1 MMKQTNLKNKH
12 FLNELSKRT
21 QVNSQLSY
29 YWNVAVVCFL
39 ASICSK
45 FLDFDWKVF
54 AGSFVLFLFFL
65 LNYWK
70 VSSDLKNYR
79 LKTLHVEQLIGEDVT
94 ASDMSQQQSTSV
106 PSKIPVVV
114 NSPMT
119 SRIPKPKTPM
129 INPTP
134 SSLSAKNIPL
144 SQSPLLT
151 QRRPQPH
158 SLEKLSSAS
167 RPVISLRSPETN
179 SHTQDNFDLSRASRI
194 ALEAVNGLTP
204 PPPSATAAAAGLM
217 RDSRGMPSGSPNYS
231 SYNQSGTAFGG
242 SSSFAGLNSSFGG
255 AGNTMGMMMMNQSSS
270 NQLFPSRE
278 YHLSPMGVKQPVASN
293 TAVQSKDALQSL
305 GLTQI
310 PDEWMDELKTI
321 LGKHLHVIMD
331 M

>member
-1 MMKQTNLKNKH
+1 LEEMMKQTDLKNKH

-79 LKTLHVEQLIGEDVT
+79 LKTLHAEQRIGEDAT
-94 ASDMSQQQSTSV
+94 AAEMNQQQSTSA
-106 PSKIPVVV
+106 PSRIPVVT
-114 NSPMT
+114 SPMT
-119 SRIPKPKTPM
+119 NRIPKPKTPM

-134 SSLSAKNIPL
+134 SLSAKKIPL

-151 QRRPQPH
+151 QRRPQGH

-204 PPPSATAAAAGLM
+204 PPASGLM
-217 RDSRGMPSGSPNYS
+217 RDSRGIPSGSPNYS
-231 SYNQSGTAFGG
+231 SYNQSGPTAFGG
-242 SSSFAGLNSSFGG
+242 SPSFAGLNSSFGG